1 MKLISPFFEGQH
13 TEARQIV
20 YLGETTFPGRTAC
33 SLPSMHLN
41 HRNFMNQTLFSSNS
55 NCKFLKVIVLL
66 VRLYS
71 LKIRYKSPFQES
83 LRVSEEHLAAARRQQ
98 KVATSSLHEL
108 ENKNSTLQADNKRL
122 SSDVSY

>member
-1 MKLISPFFEGQH
+1 M
-13 TEARQIV
+13 
-20 YLGETTFPGRTAC
+20 
-33 SLPSMHLN
+33 
-41 HRNFMNQTLFSSNS
+41 
-55 NCKFLKVIVLL
+55 
-66 VRLYS
+66 YS
-71 LKIRYKSPFQES
+71 LEIRYKSPFQES